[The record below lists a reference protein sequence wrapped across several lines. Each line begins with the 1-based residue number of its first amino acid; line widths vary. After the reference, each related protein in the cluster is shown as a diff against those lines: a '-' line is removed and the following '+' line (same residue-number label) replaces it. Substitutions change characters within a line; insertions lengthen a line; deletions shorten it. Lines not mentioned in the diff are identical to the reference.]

1 MMEPLSRVCS
11 LSQCS
16 TSGFIVAQQIINQS
30 CRYKL
35 INKQV
40 LAGME
45 NSNLAAFLGVLK
57 RKPQPKT
64 QLLQDLAH
72 LQFS

>member
-1 MMEPLSRVCS
+1 
-11 LSQCS
+11 
-16 TSGFIVAQQIINQS
+16 
-30 CRYKL
+30 
-35 INKQV
+35 
-40 LAGME
+40 ME